1 MLRVGDSFGLGQ
13 WSWIARWSRPA
24 LIALANPKGSGIKS
38 RRRGHTGEGS
48 GNPNGNGVLNQAH
61 GLDPSR
67 RMSLSAIL
75 VFALSTLPTNALG
88 VAILVYLSPY
98 FASHLG
104 VPLTVVGAAFF
115 IVRWIDFFVDPLL
128 GMMMDRTR
136 TRLGRYRVWQIIG
149 IPILMLAVAKLF
161 LAPYGISE
169 AYMVGWLLVLYL
181 GSSILDLSRSAWSAT
196 LATQYHERSRVFGIM
211 TAVAVLAAVA
221 VLLVPILSARSAHG
235 GSSVPLMGWFIIALT
250 PLGVGIAAALT
261 PERVNI
267 DVHTDHFPLS
277 DYWALV
283 RRPALIRLFLAQLA
297 TSLGPNWMSA
307 MYLFFFTQSRG
318 FTAAQASIM
327 LAVYI
332 LSGVAGAPATA
343 YLARRIGKH
352 RAMMVTTT
360 AFSLGL
366 STAMLFPKGNVLADL
381 PMMIWCGFMASGFGL
396 MIGAMAADFGDE
408 IRLDQGKGAD
418 QLDLRHARHR
428 QQDRRGDLDLPNLF
442 GPESG
447 GLQGGGR
454 GGEHAGGDS
463 RPGGEF
469 SGRANFLRHAR
480 RRLFHRL
487 EARRRAPRRHP
498 QSPGRPRRGTG
509 SGVGDHGD
517 RR

>member
-1 MLRVGDSFGLGQ
+1 M
-13 WSWIARWSRPA
+13 P
-24 LIALANPKGSGIKS
+24 
-38 RRRGHTGEGS
+38 
-48 GNPNGNGVLNQAH
+48 
-61 GLDPSR
+61 
-67 RMSLSAIL
+67 AIL
-75 VFALSTLPTNALG
+75 VFSLSTLPTNALG
-88 VAILVYLSPY
+88 IAVLVYLSPY

-136 TRLGRYRVWQIIG
+136 TRIGRYRVWQLIG
-149 IPILMLAVAKLF
+149 VPILILAVAKLF
-161 LAPYGISE
+161 LARHGISE
-169 AYMVGWLLVLYL
+169 LYMVGWLLVLYL
-181 GSSILDLSRSAWSAT
+181 GVSILDLSRSAWSAT

-211 TAVAVLAAVA
+211 TAVAVMAAVA
-221 VLLVPILSARSAHG
+221 VLLVPILSAHSAHG
-235 GSSVPLMGWFIIALT
+235 ASSVPMMGWFIIALA
-250 PLGVGIAAALT
+250 PFGVGIAAAMT

-267 DVHTDHFPLS
+267 DLHTDHFPLS

-283 RRPALIRLFLAQLA
+283 RRPALIRLFLAQMA

-352 RAMMVTTT
+352 RALMVTTT

-366 STAMLFPKGNVLADL
+366 STAMLFPKGNVLAVL

-408 IRLDQGKGAD
+408 VRLDHGQERISLIYAMLGIANKVAGAISIFLTYSALSLVGFKAAEGAVNTPAAIRGLETTFLIGPIFFVMLGGACFIGWR
-418 QLDLRHARHR
+418 LD
-428 QQDRRGDLDLPNLF
+428 
-442 GPESG
+442 
-447 GLQGGGR
+447 
-454 GGEHAGGDS
+454 
-463 RPGGEF
+463 
-469 SGRANFLRHAR
+469 AR
-480 RRLFHRL
+480 RHGEIRERLD
-487 EARRRAPRRHP
+487 ARDEEMAAAVMVGATVPSPLAREGAARA
-498 QSPGRPRRGTG
+498 
-509 SGVGDHGD
+509 
-517 RR
+517 